1 VPKPNG
7 PRLDLTRVEI
17 LPFSDKTVFNRFDCG
32 KRPLD
37 QFIKNKARKAVTRN
51 EHRVFCAHLDGS
63 PSIIGYYALQV
74 GGDSVS
80 ELPDVN
86 KNNYLKN
93 YVAFPAI
100 HLSFVAVHT
109 DYRRQ
114 GLGEFLL
121 MDVFSKA
128 AAISDCAGFF
138 ALTLQSLDEDS
149 TAFYESLN
157 FRVYSENLRQPKML
171 YPLEDILSL
180 VRG

>member
-1 VPKPNG
+1 
-7 PRLDLTRVEI
+7 
-17 LPFSDKTVFNRFDCG
+17 
-32 KRPLD
+32 
-37 QFIKNKARKAVTRN
+37 VTRN

-63 PSIIGYYALQV
+63 SNIIGYYALQV

-80 ELPDVN
+80 DLPDAN

-100 HLSFVAVHT
+100 HLSFVAVHA
-109 DYRRQ
+109 DHARQ
-114 GLGEFLL
+114 GLGEYLL
-121 MDVFSKA
+121 MDVFSKI

-149 TAFYESLN
+149 TAFYNSLN
-157 FRVYSENLRQPKML
+157 FRVYSENLKQPKML